1 MLTRDVVVQM
11 ASRSPR
17 AREVRIS
24 RSTPGRSGQSPRPD
38 KLGVGRVLALME
50 TRDVSVGEFGRGCA
64 PPVGVPHPH
73 LAASDAMQVAVE
85 VDVPEPVEAGFGE
98 GRVERLTKKAARP
111 TPVKIVRASTTTL
124 TTIDRTAKRSPI
136 ASDGASGKG
145 RPLGPLGSTV
155 CSTRAAMSSR

>member
-98 GRVERLTKKAARP
+98 GRVERLAVTAKVP
-111 TPVKIVRASTTTL
+111 STSNTSALIMTTL
-124 TTIDRTAKRSPI
+124 SCGTPARSSMGGVVRPPACRLASRT
-136 ASDGASGKG
+136 
-145 RPLGPLGSTV
+145 PLQ
-155 CSTRAAMSSR
+155 TRA